1 MLQLP
6 ELPLHEP
13 AAAFAVLLAAALLA
27 PQLAERLRVPGLVG
41 LILVGAL
48 VGPPGLGLLERD
60 GAVAMLG
67 GAGLLYLMFL
77 AGLELD
83 LDELAEHRRDSL
95 LFGAATF
102 AVPMGLGIPLMGAL
116 GFELLPSIL
125 LASCWAS
132 HTLLTYPVFRRH
144 GTATNRA
151 VATSVGATI
160 LTDTAALLV
169 LAVVARAVGGA
180 LDGWFWLS
188 VTGALGVVLVAC
200 LVVLPR
206 LGRWVFA
213 TIGQDR
219 NARVTFT
226 LLAAFAAAAVA
237 ELVGLEGIIGAFL
250 AGLALNRLVPSDSL
264 LMARVEVI
272 GSTVLVPLFLL
283 SVGMLVDPVLLLQ
296 PRTLAL
302 AVSFTAV
309 AMGAKWL
316 AAELTGRHLGYDA
329 DERTA
334 MFALSNAQAAAT
346 LAAVFVGVEVGL
358 LEVYV
363 VNAVIGVVLVT
374 CLAASWAAA
383 RSAPRLPAASR
394 SRALGQVVVVPV
406 ANPASAGPL
415 TALAAALARHDG
427 GLVVPVTVVPDTAA
441 ESALSEA
448 RLVSEAAEGVA
459 LAAGVEARAV
469 TRVDTDAVAGILR
482 AVPEHDGTLLLLG
495 WAGPDAGGVTV
506 ADAVVRRARC
516 ATVLARLLDGASA
529 TWPRVVVAV
538 EEDDLAPRGLSG
550 LRLAVTLGSGLARD
564 TGARLVVLS
573 HRDDDGLRSLLASTS
588 GRDPQVVV
596 DERRRVE
603 ALIDLLEPGD
613 LLVVPSA
620 PDDRVLHGPV
630 ARLARTLPDV
640 DLLVAVDHV
649 TARR

>member
-27 PQLAERLRVPGLVG
+27 PQLAERLRIPGLVG

-200 LVVLPR
+200 LVALPR

-358 LEVYV
+358 LEVDT

-441 ESALSEA
+441 EAALSEA

-573 HRDDDGLRSLLASTS
+573 HRDDDTLRSLLASTS